1 MKTLSFITLAAL
13 LSISSCSHFH
23 KGGKSCC
30 AHDKDKQCKD
40 GSCPKKEKKADCGD
54 GHCEKKKQ

>member
-1 MKTLSFITLAAL
+1 MKMLSFITLAAL
-13 LSISSCSHFH
+13 LSISSCSHF
-23 KGGKSCC
+23 KKSCC

-54 GHCEKKKQ
+54 GHCEKKKK